1 MKALPF
7 FVVCTKRLICLF
19 RSSYNS
25 CVVFVLYRKRSSFC
39 AFDGFLCT
47 ASEEKQGQIGSRS
60 FGSSSIF
67 NRGWSSRWTVFN
79 MDSLLEPSVQWTAW
93 TPRARAEGCASRES
107 ATALWVG
114 AGQDVRAPG
123 PPAWTSA
130 PDTEPS
136 WRRRGPAA
144 VIPTGRA
151 TTAPQV
157 RPPPPPLP
165 LNDCL
170 NIFFLRLYICTA
182 LWSSCSVFYSA
193 EMYFLV

>member
-1 MKALPF
+1 M
-7 FVVCTKRLICLF
+7 VRTKRLICLF

-25 CVVFVLYRKRSSFC
+25 CVVFALYTKRSSFFC
-39 AFDGFLCT
+39 ASDGFLR
-47 ASEEKQGQIGSRS
+47 AEEKQGQIGSRS
-60 FGSSSIF
+60 FGPSSVF
-67 NRGWSSRWTVFN
+67 NRGGGSRWTVSN
-79 MDSLLEPSVQWTAW
+79 MDSLLEPPSVQWTAW

-136 WRRRGPAA
+136 WQRRGPAA
-144 VIPTGRA
+144 AIPTGRA

-157 RPPPPPLP
+157 RPPPPPPPLP

-182 LWSSCSVFYSA
+182 LWSSCSVYCR
-193 EMYFLV
+193 